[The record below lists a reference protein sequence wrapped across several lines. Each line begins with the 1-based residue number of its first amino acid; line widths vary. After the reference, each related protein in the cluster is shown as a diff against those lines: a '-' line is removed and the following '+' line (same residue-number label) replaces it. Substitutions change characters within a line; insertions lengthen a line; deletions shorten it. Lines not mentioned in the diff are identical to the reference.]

1 MSDQKMEEGPNRGGG
16 FRGGM
21 RGGRGGPGRG
31 GPPRGRGFGDGMRG
45 RYVTFCVVFI
55 HCVILGVSSDTLDI
69 RLYIGPCIDL

>member
-1 MSDQKMEEGPNRGGG
+1 
-16 FRGGM
+16 
-21 RGGRGGPGRG
+21 
-31 GPPRGRGFGDGMRG
+31 MRG